1 MINSS
6 SDPIDQG
13 VEEMRQRWKNRT
25 STPARVYLVLLET
38 SEYTR
43 YDDIATVADCA
54 PNTAEKYLD
63 WFVDMGIAEGFGESD
78 SVYYRRNDAYF
89 EWFDAYNISNQME
102 ESAIIEQIDEL
113 EDRESEIAGYFDT
126 DDPSTLRV
134 LDPSND
140 TPDSERLAK
149 ISEWQSI
156 KQEIGL
162 YRLAHRLCLNDG
174 YLIGK

>member
-1 MINSS
+1 MTNSS

-13 VEEMRQRWKNRT
+13 AEEMRQRWKDRT
-25 STPARVYLVLLET
+25 STPARMYLVLLET

-63 WFVDMGIAEGFGESD
+63 WFVDMGIAQGFGESD

-89 EWFDAYNISNQME
+89 EWFEAYNISKEME
-102 ESAIIEQIDEL
+102 ESAIIERIDEL
-113 EDRESEIAGYFDT
+113 EDMEKEVSHHFDT
-126 DDPSTLRV
+126 DNPFTLRT
-134 LDPSND
+134 LDPTSD

-149 ISEWQSI
+149 IGEWQSLR
-156 KQEIGL
+156 QNIGL
-162 YRLAHRLCLNDG
+162 YRLAHHLCLNDG
-174 YLIGK
+174 YLIGE